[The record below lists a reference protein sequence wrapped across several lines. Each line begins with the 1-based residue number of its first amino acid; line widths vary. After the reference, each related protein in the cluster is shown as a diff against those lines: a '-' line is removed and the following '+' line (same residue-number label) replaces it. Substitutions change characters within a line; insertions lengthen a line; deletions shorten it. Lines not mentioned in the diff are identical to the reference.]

1 MLITG
6 TILKVEPPDYTDNYG
21 NQYQTIT
28 IQTQAGPMIGR
39 KASKTP
45 YGVQDINKQV
55 SWECEQKTNNRGPY
69 NKFTKPQD
77 PQYAQ
82 PQQAQQATPQAAG
95 QPYASPSHKDGVIK
109 RLALL
114 KAVMPEIPLDMI
126 GDYLKAADNYAETAQ
141 WVLSPNMLPPGRPVD
156 IDNPGEAPF

>member
-1 MLITG
+1 MQITG

-21 NQYQTIT
+21 NQYQNIT
-28 IQTQAGPMIGR
+28 VQTAAGPVIGR

-55 SWECEQKTNNRGPY
+55 SWECEAKTNNRGAY

-82 PQQAQQATPQAAG
+82 PGTPQGYQQPSQPSQAA
-95 QPYASPSHKDGVIK
+95 QRPNASPQGQDRTVGMVRHGVICAMIAGNCVNYDYAIE
-109 RLALL
+109 LTNFIMTGQVPIQPGASINSDD
-114 KAVMPEIPLDMI
+114 IP
-126 GDYLKAADNYAETAQ
+126 
-141 WVLSPNMLPPGRPVD
+141 
-156 IDNPGEAPF
+156 F